1 MENINK
7 TNKKMN
13 KYLILFFLLLIFK
26 ETFGLSME
34 EAIELAKKNN
44 PQIRQYL
51 HSVKSKEY
59 QLKSSIGNFI
69 PTIRYNFG
77 YTHYNDNPTDY
88 FDRNHTLSLEWNV
101 FNQWNNFYQYKTSK
115 INYKLENENYKK
127 IELDIIYKVKV
138 AYINAVA
145 NYRIK
150 EFRKKQLNLAKIDL
164 EVAKEKFKLGL
175 VKKSDVLNSRVRYE
189 QTKYNYIKALT
200 DYKTSLVELNSLI
213 GLPLDKEEKLD
224 INVLEDLCII
234 NLPKYETLK
243 KYLYKNR
250 PELKIAKY
258 QIRLS
263 EESLRREKF
272 SFAPSVT
279 LFYKKVKDYNSL
291 YGNSDYDYYGLS
303 LNWTIFNGLKR
314 FNNIISAKEKE
325 LSQREFYNETKRQL
339 ELSLYQKYLQLSRSL
354 ENLQVARVLL
364 EQAELNYKQTLGE
377 YKVGKNDIVALVN
390 AEINLSN
397 ARETLIKSL
406 QEIALLKVEIER
418 ELGVSDLNKL
428 CELE

>member
-7 TNKKMN
+7 INKKMK
-13 KYLILFFLLLIFK
+13 KYFIFLLLLLTLK
-26 ETFGLSME
+26 NSFGLSLK

-44 PQIRQYL
+44 PLIKQYL

-59 QLKSSIGNFI
+59 QLKSSIGNFS

-77 YTHYNDNPTDY
+77 YTHYNNNPTDY
-88 FDRNHTLSLEWNV
+88 FDRNHTLSLEWNI
-101 FNQWNNFYQYKTSK
+101 FNQWNNFYQYKSSK
-115 INYKLENENYKK
+115 INYELENENFKK
-127 IELDIIYKVKV
+127 VELDVIYKVKV

-150 EFRKKQLNLAKIDL
+150 EYRKKQLDLAKIDL

-213 GLPLDKEEKLD
+213 GLPLDKEENLD
-224 INVLEDLCII
+224 INTLESLCII
-234 NLPKYETLK
+234 NLPKYEVLK

-258 QIRLS
+258 QIKLS
-263 EESLRREKF
+263 EENLKREKF
-272 SFAPSVT
+272 SFTPSIT
-279 LFYKKVKDYNSL
+279 LFYKKIRDYNSL

-303 LNWTIFNGLKR
+303 LNWTIFSGLKR

-339 ELSLYQKYLQLSRSL
+339 ELSLYKKYLQLNRSL

-377 YKVGKNDIVALVN
+377 YKVGKNDIVALIN
-390 AEINLSN
+390 AEINLAN

-406 QEIALLKVEIER
+406 QEIALLKIELER
-418 ELGVSDLNKL
+418 ELGIMDLNQL
-428 CELE
+428 CE